1 MHMRSITGRSRT
13 PRMRTGRT
21 LWASAVVSVVSYL
34 VAAAAG
40 YWRT

>member
-1 MHMRSITGRSRT
+1 MHMRSITGSSRT
-13 PRMRTGRT
+13 PRMRMGRT
-21 LWASAVVSVVSYL
+21 LWASAIVSVCSYL